1 MMKRIKIVY
10 TCLFLFAVFSLK
22 AQYSDSTKNY
32 SFSACFSK
40 GIISPHH
47 ESFRYFIKNYTTS
60 FELNANNRVNGR
72 KLWHQLYGFPYVG
85 LGYHYSDYGNPELL
99 GNSNTLLTYVKI
111 PIVDKRNFGIFFKSA
126 AGISWL
132 SKRYDL
138 YDNKYNIA
146 IGSQLNAYLNLN
158 FDFDFKLTD
167 NIWLITG
174 IGLKHFS
181 NGGTQQPNKGINIF
195 CLQAGVK
202 YNLRKDETIEKWDS
216 IPPFK
221 RFNEFS
227 VIYGGGVKTL
237 LPARKK
243 KYFVSSISINAERQF
258 NHKSRFGIGLDLFKD
273 NSRKEYL
280 LEEDIENPAGAD
292 LYYAGAHASY
302 DLVFGKTSFTVQM
315 GGYIWQKSK
324 FFEDVY
330 HRFGI
335 KYRFGKH
342 WIANLTLKTF
352 WAAADFAEWGV
363 GYRF

>member
-1 MMKRIKIVY
+1 MMRRIKVLFV
-10 TCLFLFAVFSLK
+10 CLFLLIAVNIK
-22 AQYSDSTKNY
+22 AQYSDSLKNY
-32 SFSACFSK
+32 SISAYFSK

-47 ESFRYFIKNYTTS
+47 ESFRYFVKNYTTS
-60 FELNANNRVNGR
+60 FELNLNKRVNGA

-85 LGYHYSDYGNPELL
+85 FGYHFSDYGNPELL
-99 GNSNTLLTYVKI
+99 GNSNTLLTYVKL
-111 PIVDKRNFGIFFKSA
+111 PLVERRKFGIFFKSA
-126 AGISWL
+126 AGVSWL
-132 SKRYDL
+132 SESFDL
-138 YDNKYNIA
+138 YENKYNIA

-158 FDFDFKLTD
+158 LDFDIKMTEKLSLT
-167 NIWLITG
+167 TG
-174 IGLKHFS
+174 LGLKHFS

-202 YNLRKDETIEKWDS
+202 YNFNNYETIEKWDS
-216 IPPFK
+216 LPAFK

-227 VIYGGGVKTL
+227 IIYGGGVKTL

-243 KYFVSSISINAERQF
+243 KYFVSSVSLNAERQLS
-258 NHKSRFGIGLDLFKD
+258 HKSRIGLGLDLFKD

-280 LEEDIENPAGAD
+280 LEEDVENPEGKD
-292 LYYAGAHASY
+292 LFYAGAHASY
-302 DLVFGKTSFTVQM
+302 DFVFGKTSFTVQM

-324 FFEDVY
+324 FYEDVY

-342 WIANLTLKTF
+342 WMANLTLKTF
-352 WAAADFAEWGV
+352 WAAADFAEWGI